1 MSFEIPEQA
10 KYRLTGGI
18 VLIAVAIFVVPGLMK
33 KSNQRFE
40 ENMSLHVQVPPK
52 PNAPRLNI
60 PTAQQVFKKLKHVEV
75 QAPQVAQRDVSLNL
89 SKAQH
94 LTYASYIPH
103 IPAEQKRV
111 VKKEVS
117 VVKADLES
125 KHYGVQL
132 ASFAHPENADFLIKR
147 LKKQGYVAQYFEL
160 PGKNGILYQVIV
172 GKLSDKQ
179 QAIALQKQLSQNLQ
193 LQGMVVLKG

>member
-40 ENMSLHVQVPPK
+40 ENMSLQVQVPPK
-52 PNAPRLNI
+52 PKAPRLNI
-60 PTAQQVFKKLKHVEV
+60 PTAQQVFKKLKPAEA

-103 IPAEQKRV
+103 IPAEQKIV
-111 VKKEVS
+111 VKKEVL

-132 ASFAHPENADFLIKR
+132 ASFSHPENANYLIKR
-147 LKKQGYVAQYFEL
+147 LKKQGYAAQYFEL
-160 PGKNGILYQVIV
+160 PGKNGTLYQVIV

-179 QAIALQKQLSQNLQ
+179 QAIALLKQLSQNLQ
-193 LQGMVVLKG
+193 LQGMVVSKG

>member
-18 VLIAVAIFVVPGLMK
+18 VLIVVAIFVVPGLMK

-60 PTAQQVFKKLKHVEV
+60 PTAQQVFKKLKPVEV

-94 LTYASYIPH
+94 LSYASYIPH

-111 VKKEVS
+111 VKNEVS

-160 PGKNGILYQVIV
+160 PGKNGTLYQVIV

-179 QAIALQKQLSQNLQ
+179 QAIALQKKLSQNLQ

>member
-18 VLIAVAIFVVPGLMK
+18 VLIVVAIFVVPGLMK

-60 PTAQQVFKKLKHVEV
+60 PTAQQVFKKLKPVEV

-94 LTYASYIPH
+94 LSYASYIPH

-111 VKKEVS
+111 VKNEVS

-160 PGKNGILYQVIV
+160 PGKNGTLYQVIV

-179 QAIALQKQLSQNLQ
+179 QAIALQKKLSQNLQ
-193 LQGMVVLKG
+193 LQGMVVSKG

>member
-60 PTAQQVFKKLKHVEV
+60 PTAQQVFKKLKPVEV

-103 IPAEQKRV
+103 IPAEQRRV
-111 VKKEVS
+111 VKIEVS

-132 ASFAHPENADFLIKR
+132 ASFSHPENAVFLIKR
-147 LKKQGYVAQYFEL
+147 LKKQGYAAQYFEL
-160 PGKNGILYQVIV
+160 PGKNGTLYQVIV

-179 QAIALQKQLSQNLQ
+179 QAIALLKQLSQNLQ
-193 LQGMVVLKG
+193 LQGMVVSKG

>member
-18 VLIAVAIFVVPGLMK
+18 VLIVVAIFVLPGLMK

-52 PNAPRLNI
+52 PKAPRLNI
-60 PTAQQVFKKLKHVEV
+60 PTAQQVFKKLKPVEV

-89 SKAQH
+89 SKAGH

-103 IPAEQKRV
+103 IPDEQKRV

-132 ASFAHPENADFLIKR
+132 ASFSHHENADFLIKR

-193 LQGMVVLKG
+193 LQGMVVSKG